1 MISLIGVK
9 IINKDCSLKAVL
21 LVSVILILSAP
32 KAHALKFNF
41 GVSQSYED
49 ISNAAHASEAD
60 VALAADDFFRD
71 TLVIS
76 SLFLKFKEES
86 SILKSTVDFKVN
98 YLDYVNDVA
107 SDLTRNNLKSSFL
120 WEITPGYYSWY
131 LVENIVQSQ
140 IDVSLVVSEENTQ
153 DVNEFLTGP
162 RFNWQ
167 LGSSTLK
174 LNSYINNYTYSST
187 DNDSTNLV
195 TELIWRNE
203 LASGVKLDMKYA
215 TRYVSFDRDQI
226 YDSYDQSTIGA
237 GLKYK
242 KNTNNI
248 DIFLGKTFLNSENVD
263 DSVFEDERIKLTRDL
278 TRYSSLGLLYSNG
291 LSSRDESLS
300 AGGTVL
306 NGVFISKET
315 VLTYKRSSHVFGL
328 EVKITQSER
337 NNVDTATTNDERA
350 DEITFYR
357 ILASRSKLDF
367 TFGEVTNTVQVGT
380 ENYIDKTYVKKI
392 RYIKRFNNKLSFS
405 AHVSELYVVSDDPN
419 RQFND
424 KRIGITISI
433 ER

>member
-1 MISLIGVK
+1 MMSLTGVE
-9 IINKDCSLKAVL
+9 IINKDCSLKTVL
-21 LVSVILILSAP
+21 YVTIISMLLAS
-32 KAHALKFNF
+32 KAYALKFNF

-49 ISNAAHASEAD
+49 ISNVLHVPDFIVDAAP
-60 VALAADDFFRD
+60 DDFFRD
-71 TLVIS
+71 TLVTS
-76 SLFLKFKEES
+76 SLFLEFKEDS
-86 SILKSTVDFKVN
+86 SVLKSTVDLKVN
-98 YLDYVNDVA
+98 YLDYVDDVS
-107 SDLTRNNLKSSFL
+107 SDLTRNDVNSTFL

-140 IDVSLVVSEENTQ
+140 TDVSLVVSEENTQ

-187 DNDSTNLV
+187 DNDSTSLV

-215 TRYVSFDRDQI
+215 TRYVSFDNDQV
-226 YDSYDQSTIGA
+226 YDSYDRSTIGA
-237 GLKYK
+237 GLQYQK
-242 KNTNNI
+242 KTHNI
-248 DIFLGKTFLNSENVD
+248 DVFLGKTFLNSENVD
-263 DSVFEDERIKLTRDL
+263 DSVFEDERITLTRNL
-278 TRYSSLGLLYSNG
+278 SRYSSLVFLYSNG

-300 AGGTVL
+300 TGGTFL
-306 NGVFISKET
+306 NGVFFSKET
-315 VLTYKRSSHVFGL
+315 VLTYKRSSDVFGL
-328 EVKITQSER
+328 EVKITQRER
-337 NNVDTATTNDERA
+337 NNIDTATTDDTRA

-357 ILASRSKLDF
+357 VLTSRSKLDF

-380 ENYIDKTYVKKI
+380 ENHIDTTYVKKV

-405 AHVSELYVVSDDPN
+405 AHVGELDVVSDDPN

-424 KRIGITISI
+424 IRLGITISI